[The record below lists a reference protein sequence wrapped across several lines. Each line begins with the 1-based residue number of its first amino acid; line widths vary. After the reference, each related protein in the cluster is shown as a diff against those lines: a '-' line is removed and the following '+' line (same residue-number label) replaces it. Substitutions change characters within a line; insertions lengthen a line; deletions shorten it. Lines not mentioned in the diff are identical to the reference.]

1 MQEEKPVIG
10 AQDAGTSRKKAEF
23 FEDHRALQVVLGR
36 VEGTRDLNLLIPL
49 LEELHRLL
57 QGHFSREEA
66 PDGPYRTIEEAA
78 PHHLGRLQELVE
90 EHRAFLSGIRDV
102 ETKVRACLDGPVAEI
117 HHSVRELC
125 DRLQQHEADETSL
138 FMDALYTDLGESS

>member
-1 MQEEKPVIG
+1 MQEDKPVIG
-10 AQDAGTSRKKAEF
+10 SMTAGAARKKAEF

-36 VEGTRDLNLLIPL
+36 VEGTRDLNLLVPL

-66 PDGPYRTIEEAA
+66 PDGPYNTIEEAA
-78 PHHLGRLQELVE
+78 PHHLGRLQELVG
-90 EHRAFLSGIRDV
+90 EHRAFLANVRELEG
-102 ETKVRACLDGPVAEI
+102 KVRACLDGPVAEI
-117 HHSVRELC
+117 HDAVRHLC

-138 FMDALYTDLGESS
+138 FMDALYTDLGESN

>member
-1 MQEEKPVIG
+1 MQKDKPVIDP
-10 AQDAGTSRKKAEF
+10 QDAGAARKKAVF

-78 PHHLGRLQELVE
+78 PHHLGRLQDLVE
-90 EHRAFLSGIRDV
+90 EHRAFLAQIR
-102 ETKVRACLDGPVAEI
+102 ELEGKIRACLDGPVAEI
-117 HHSVRELC
+117 HVAVRGLC
-125 DRLQQHEADETSL
+125 DRLQQHEADETGL